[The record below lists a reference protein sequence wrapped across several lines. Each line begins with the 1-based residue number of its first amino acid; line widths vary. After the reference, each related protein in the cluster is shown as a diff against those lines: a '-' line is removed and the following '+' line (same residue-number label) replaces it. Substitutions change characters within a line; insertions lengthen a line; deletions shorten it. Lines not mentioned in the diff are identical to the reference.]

1 MLLENTSCWY
11 VFVYFSSLCSLY
23 MLNLKFYNF
32 SFYFPLNRAVHMIK
46 VMLNITCEYKKLNRK
61 LEMRQHKSHWKQGL
75 NSGRVS
81 SSCSTSGTYCVTLV
95 TNPVISHKWTVCH
108 RKKSLEFWKMW
119 TWNRWDISMFLN
131 TVFVTRLTRR
141 VSLV

>member
-1 MLLENTSCWY
+1 MKKNRQIRISMRYFLTANKINFNNL
-11 VFVYFSSLCSLY
+11 YFSWNS
-23 MLNLKFYNF
+23 KWE
-32 SFYFPLNRAVHMIK
+32 K